1 MAGRVEEWERGG
13 GITALMGPS
22 GAGKTTL
29 LNVLARRSTSH
40 SRMEGDVR
48 VNGHVLTDNEMKS
61 ISGYVTQHDGE
72 HLRGAESATATYST
86 RLNTTTVDWNSHPLP
101 DTRSTFFNTHHLPL
115 LQPTHLKCCLGR

>member
-1 MAGRVEEWERGG
+1 MAGRVDEWERGG

-48 VNGHVLTDNEMKS
+48 VNGHALTDSEMKS

-72 HLRGAESATATYST
+72 HLWVVPTLVENMACLSLSSIEHHRQPGLPAHSLLDLPTH
-86 RLNTTTVDWNSHPLP
+86 RLPL
-101 DTRSTFFNTHHLPL
+101 LPL
-115 LQPTHLKCCLGR
+115 LQCCPER